1 MHRSVRLVL
10 GFISLLL
17 GVGILASTATTITQA
32 PTAAEID
39 QWIARYKATAA
50 EYEKVFLNLV
60 AEETKV
66 IETFDSSGRLDK
78 RREIVSDLLVY
89 QSTRSSGARTTE
101 LRDIRSVD
109 GKPVKNR
116 DKRILDLI
124 RQAGTRDSVEKEFAA
139 IARESLRYDG
149 GCSVNNTTGPGSV
162 AFSDHFRFEWAGRD
176 QISASEVVLIN
187 YREVGSSM
195 WSALLSGEYKK
206 MGLSAVFVRGR
217 LSLDA
222 TTSQLRQ
229 ERSEVAGVH
238 PAVSEPVTL
247 VRLRR
252 DNTQA
257 DNSLGILTPQRIV
270 IEYFVPPKTRKNL
283 PPSFD
288 LVCRTTLTYGTFRR
302 FDVTTHQTIAP
313 PER

>member
-1 MHRSVRLVL
+1 MHRSVRLIL
-10 GFISLLL
+10 GFVYILL
-17 GVGILASTATTITQA
+17 GVGTLTSTAILGQA
-32 PTAAEID
+32 PTPAEID
-39 QWIARYKATAA
+39 QWIARYKATGA
-50 EYEKVFLNLV
+50 EYAKVFLNLV

-66 IETFDSSGRLDK
+66 IETFDSSGRLNK

-89 QSTRSSGARTTE
+89 QSSRSSGGQTTE

-109 GKPVKNR
+109 GRPVKNR

-124 RQAGTRDSVEKEFAA
+124 RQAGKRDSVEKEIAL

-149 GCSVNNTTGPGSV
+149 DCSANNTTGPGSV
-162 AFSDHFRFEWAGRD
+162 DFSDYFRFEWVGRD
-176 QISASEVVLIN
+176 QIGGSEVVLID

-195 WSALLSGEYKK
+195 WSALLSGEYKR

-217 LSLDA
+217 LWLDA

-229 ERSEVAGVH
+229 ERFEVAGVH

-252 DNTQA
+252 ENTHA
-257 DNSLGILTPQRIV
+257 DNSIGILTPQRIV
-270 IEYFVPPKTRKNL
+270 IEYFFPPKTRKNL

-288 LVCRTTLTYGTFRR
+288 LVCRTTLTYDTFRR